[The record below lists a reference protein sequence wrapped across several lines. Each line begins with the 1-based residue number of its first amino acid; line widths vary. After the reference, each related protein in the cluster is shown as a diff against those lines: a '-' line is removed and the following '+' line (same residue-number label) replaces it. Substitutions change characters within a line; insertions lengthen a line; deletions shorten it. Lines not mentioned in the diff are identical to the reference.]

1 MCVAVVGYL
10 LLQVVF
16 FRPHAPAPG
25 QLSSVLQQ
33 YGVAASPSIEAAF
46 YLDLGARAVAAVAAL
61 QAQGAWPQ
69 MEYTR

>member
-1 MCVAVVGYL
+1 MCVIVVGYL
-10 LLQVVF
+10 LVQVVF

-25 QLSSVLQQ
+25 QLSAVLQQ
-33 YGVAASPSIEAAF
+33 YGVAARPSVEAAF

>member
-1 MCVAVVGYL
+1 M
-10 LLQVVF
+10 
-16 FRPHAPAPG
+16 
-25 QLSSVLQQ
+25 LQQ

-46 YLDLGARAVAAVAAL
+46 YLDLGARAVAAVAGL